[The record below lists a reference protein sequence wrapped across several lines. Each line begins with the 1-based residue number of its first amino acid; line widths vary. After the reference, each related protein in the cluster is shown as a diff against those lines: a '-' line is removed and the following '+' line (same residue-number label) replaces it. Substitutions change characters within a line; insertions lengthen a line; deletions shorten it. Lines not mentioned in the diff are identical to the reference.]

1 MPINNDTCGIN
12 IEFPCIM
19 NNNLKKKYYKI
30 REVSEILK
38 IPLSTLRFWESEFS
52 IIKPK
57 RNDKNTRFYTPA
69 DIETI
74 RLVYYLVKEKGMKLD
89 AAQAELKR
97 NRENV
102 SKRVEVID
110 RLRSIKEE
118 ILKIKKAIDS
128 IKL

>member
-12 IEFPCIM
+12 SEFPYIM
-19 NNNLKKKYYKI
+19 NNNLDKKYYKI

>member
-1 MPINNDTCGIN
+1 
-12 IEFPCIM
+12 M
-19 NNNLKKKYYKI
+19 NNNLDKKYYKI
-30 REVSEILK
+30 GEVSELLK

-110 RLRSIKEE
+110 RLKCIREE
-118 ILKIKKAIDS
+118 ILKMKNAIDS

>member
-12 IEFPCIM
+12 SEFPCIM
-19 NNNLKKKYYKI
+19 NNNLDKKYYKI

-102 SKRVEVID
+102 SKRMEVID

>member
-12 IEFPCIM
+12 SEFPCIM
-19 NNNLKKKYYKI
+19 SNNLDKKYYKI

-38 IPLSTLRFWESEFS
+38 IPLSTLRFWESEFN

>member
-12 IEFPCIM
+12 SEFPCIM
-19 NNNLKKKYYKI
+19 NNNLDKKYYKI

>member
-12 IEFPCIM
+12 SEFPCIM
-19 NNNLKKKYYKI
+19 NNNLDKKYYKI

-38 IPLSTLRFWESEFS
+38 IPLSTLRLWESEFS

>member
-12 IEFPCIM
+12 SEFPCIM
-19 NNNLKKKYYKI
+19 NKNLDKKYYKI

>member
-1 MPINNDTCGIN
+1 MRMFHCIRPI
-12 IEFPCIM
+12 PCIM
-19 NNNLKKKYYKI
+19 NNNLDKKYYKI
-30 REVSEILK
+30 GEVSELLK

-57 RNDKNTRFYTPA
+57 RNDKNTRFYTPS

-110 RLRSIKEE
+110 RLKSIREE
-118 ILKIKKAIDS
+118 ILKMKNAIDS